1 MQAGLLGFAG
11 AAFTF
16 SAEYEKPLWIVIS
29 LSACMSAMERNL
41 AQPAPIHL
49 HGVTTAKKEKA
60 EVEVLIPARNN
71 STKREKF
78 A

>member
-1 MQAGLLGFAG
+1 MQAGLIGFAG

-16 SAEYEKPLWIVIS
+16 SAEYEKPFWIVIS
-29 LSACMSAMERNL
+29 LLACMSAIERNL
-41 AQPAPIHL
+41 GQPAPIHL
-49 HGVTTAKKEKA
+49 HGVPAAKKEKA
-60 EVEVLIPARNN
+60 EVEVLISARNN